1 MDRAGRLKKIRE
13 LRRTRKAKARDKKKT
28 SKSLLKTA
36 GALIAAMVF
45 VSAISKGL
53 RERRRVQEAE
63 ELRNL
68 SSQTSEDTTT
78 GFEKLLKRMLKMY
91 KTDDSTPVMMT
102 KARLKELTKQIADQA
117 DSSHPPYVMWTL
129 TEASCVEKD
138 TLTYARDS
146 TLIKHLSEFI
156 IPRLP
161 LTRHGIIYIML
172 YQDDCYQPFSLGS
185 SFEGVRVPDWFD
197 QFTVWAYVIIGREL
211 ELAQKLVAAMELGDN
226 AKTQKVTQAI
236 KDFGDLHRK
245 LSWTN
250 HFRYSLQLPSSMD
263 DLAALKALTPD
274 LERTFKEIARIG
286 AISVVNLSKDD
297 SFVGERS
304 GILQRRDVKCILQ
317 DDCMLICGIP
327 QAPKTKG
334 GWSGI
339 QELSSVQ
346 VQILE
351 ALSDDP
357 DQIQA
362 VKSFSNAL
370 KDFDDAKPLC
380 AKAQITPKILKSL
393 VDTALSSIKVRLSH
407 KTGEKD
413 VLTCQDF
420 AMLFME
426 EPEELLHVMTPAVH
440 Y

>member
-1 MDRAGRLKKIRE
+1 
-13 LRRTRKAKARDKKKT
+13 
-28 SKSLLKTA
+28 
-36 GALIAAMVF
+36 
-45 VSAISKGL
+45 
-53 RERRRVQEAE
+53 
-63 ELRNL
+63 
-68 SSQTSEDTTT
+68 
-78 GFEKLLKRMLKMY
+78 
-91 KTDDSTPVMMT
+91 
-102 KARLKELTKQIADQA
+102 
-117 DSSHPPYVMWTL
+117 
-129 TEASCVEKD
+129 
-138 TLTYARDS
+138 
-146 TLIKHLSEFI
+146 
-156 IPRLP
+156 
-161 LTRHGIIYIML
+161 
-172 YQDDCYQPFSLGS
+172 
-185 SFEGVRVPDWFD
+185 
-197 QFTVWAYVIIGREL
+197 
-211 ELAQKLVAAMELGDN
+211 
-226 AKTQKVTQAI
+226 
-236 KDFGDLHRK
+236 
-245 LSWTN
+245 
-250 HFRYSLQLPSSMD
+250 
-263 DLAALKALTPD
+263 
-274 LERTFKEIARIG
+274 
-286 AISVVNLSKDD
+286 
-297 SFVGERS
+297 
-304 GILQRRDVKCILQ
+304 
-317 DDCMLICGIP
+317 MLICGIP